1 MFQTAH
7 VCNWAICYH
16 LRKCSEEACFF
27 FFFYLLLRL
36 CFYRLFCDLK
46 CLNLHQAS
54 LSPESKHFVPVQSK
68 EEEFFFLV
76 LEPLRPHWMSGSV
89 LSPPELRLTQSHR
102 KQHESRQSSRGII
115 KTLKTSP
122 SSLSTFQRD
131 PPLWQG
137 VVLLETNL
145 VCIAIIRAKEF
156 QSTCFCERG
165 PLYKVFVL
173 AGFV

>member
-1 MFQTAH
+1 M
-7 VCNWAICYH
+7 
-16 LRKCSEEACFF
+16 
-27 FFFYLLLRL
+27 
-36 CFYRLFCDLK
+36 FCDLK
-46 CLNLHQAS
+46 CLNLHHAS

-68 EEEFFFLV
+68 GVFFLFV
-76 LEPLRPHWMSGSV
+76 LEPLPFHWTSRTV
-89 LSPPELRLTQSHR
+89 LSTPELRLTRSHR
-102 KQHESRQSSRGII
+102 KQYETRQSNRGII

-122 SSLSTFQRD
+122 SSLSTFPRY
-131 PPLWQG
+131 PPLWQE

-165 PLYKVFVL
+165 PLHKEFVF

>member
-1 MFQTAH
+1 MILSVLICTRRPCH
-7 VCNWAICYH
+7 LNLNISCLCNQ
-16 LRKCSEEACFF
+16 RKLFF
-27 FFFYLLLRL
+27 FF
-36 CFYRLFCDLK
+36 
-46 CLNLHQAS
+46 
-54 LSPESKHFVPVQSK
+54 V
-68 EEEFFFLV
+68 LV
-76 LEPLRPHWMSGSV
+76 LEPLPPHWTSRTV

-102 KQHESRQSSRGII
+102 KQYESRQSNRGII

-122 SSLSTFQRD
+122 SSLSTFQRY

-145 VCIAIIRAKEF
+145 VCIVIIRAKEF
-156 QSTCFCERG
+156 QSTYFCERG